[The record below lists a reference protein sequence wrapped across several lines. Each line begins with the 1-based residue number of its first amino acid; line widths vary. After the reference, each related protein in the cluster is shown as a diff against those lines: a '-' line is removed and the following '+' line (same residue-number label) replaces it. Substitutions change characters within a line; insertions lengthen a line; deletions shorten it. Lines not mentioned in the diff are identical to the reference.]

1 MNARDYICRNYLKLA
16 MLAKEAVS
24 ENRIFLVKGDQL
36 LQQVIDLMDRDY
48 KGEKPDVAF
57 DEAMSRLVNHYQN
70 IEKGI

>member
-24 ENRIFLVKGDQL
+24 ENRIFLGKGDQL
-36 LQQVIDLMDRDY
+36 VKQAIDLMERDY
-48 KGEKPDVAF
+48 KGENPAMAF
-57 DEAMSRLVNHYQN
+57 NKAIGRLVNHYQN

>member
-24 ENRIFLVKGDQL
+24 QNRIFLVKGDQL
-36 LQQVIDLMDRDY
+36 LQQAIDLMERDY
-48 KGEKPDVAF
+48 KGENPAMAF
-57 DEAMSRLVNHYQN
+57 NKAIGRLVNHYQN